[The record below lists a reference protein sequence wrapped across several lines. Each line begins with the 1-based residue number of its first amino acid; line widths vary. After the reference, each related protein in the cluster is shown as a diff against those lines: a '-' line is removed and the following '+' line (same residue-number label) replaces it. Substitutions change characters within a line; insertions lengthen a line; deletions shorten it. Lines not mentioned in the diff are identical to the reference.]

1 MFQKDIFPDT
11 ASDEPALTA
20 DEWMEG
26 KIAEPKTF
34 SLEGG
39 FKAKEKGSTSIGKK
53 NAMAGLSSSKVD
65 KSGSSASVSNANDF
79 TEDLFQV
86 SRSRALS
93 MVIKTDHEY
102 LRTILRDVVN

>member
-1 MFQKDIFPDT
+1 
-11 ASDEPALTA
+11 
-20 DEWMEG
+20 MEG

-65 KSGSSASVSNANDF
+65 KSGSSASVSMQMSSQKICF
-79 TEDLFQV
+79 RFP
-86 SRSRALS
+86 
-93 MVIKTDHEY
+93 DHVAC
-102 LRTILRDVVN
+102 RW